1 MKVEELALQRKRY
14 AHLSDEEWR
23 WLLQQVEG
31 RERTREKLP
40 TMAAIEDWWYPVRL
54 SCEQCSSEPTARWK
68 AERLSGDEAM
78 RLSGDEAMRRSGDEA
93 KGVLVDLTGGYGVD
107 TYFMSEHFAQVHYV
121 EQNEELCR
129 IATHNFALTRPHIQ
143 VHNTHAEEFLRR
155 EAMRLSGDEAMRLS
169 GDQAKGEK
177 LEAKGEKWVIYI
189 DPARRDK
196 HGGKVFRI
204 EDCEPNV
211 VELLPTLLRRA
222 ERIIIK
228 LSPMLDITA
237 ALRSLQ
243 IPMDVDIVAVNNEVK
258 EVLLWS
264 KIDPT
269 PCRIHAVNLGGKT
282 TEWSF
287 TQEEERNAPCMLW
300 DAHRGDQL
308 TEGIYIYEPNA
319 AILKAGAYKLVGAR
333 YGLQK
338 WGQNTHL
345 YLSTHYVEDFP
356 GRVWRMK
363 EVVKKDTKDIR
374 ASVMTRNYPLTA
386 DQLRKKLKAKEGDTM
401 TIIGARLGDKPIV
414 VLAEK
419 C

>member
-1 MKVEELALQRKRY
+1 
-14 AHLSDEEWR
+14 
-23 WLLQQVEG
+23 
-31 RERTREKLP
+31 
-40 TMAAIEDWWYPVRL
+40 
-54 SCEQCSSEPTARWK
+54 
-68 AERLSGDEAM
+68 
-78 RLSGDEAMRRSGDEA
+78 
-93 KGVLVDLTGGYGVD
+93 VLVDLTGGYGVD

-143 VHNTHAEEFLRR
+143 VHNTHAEEFLRQ
-155 EAMRLSGDEAMRLS
+155 EAKSTPKRHERFRGPRL
-169 GDQAKGEK
+169 GER
-177 LEAKGEKWVIYI
+177 LEARGEKWVIYI

-211 VELLPTLLRRA
+211 VELLPQLLDRA

-258 EVLLWS
+258 EVVLWS

-300 DAHRGDQL
+300 DAHGGDQL
-308 TEGIYIYEPNA
+308 TEGTYIYEPNA